1 MSGQGL
7 IAIRKTRSAIMDVVS
22 NSAFY
27 KCRPTAR
34 AATPRQRENIKDFN
48 RRRRRRE
55 NIMANVT
62 EEHACRQAVGDYIT
76 LHGLQSRPRSSGGS
90 MGEGRST
97 PVRGPEKIFSNASE
111 N

>member
-7 IAIRKTRSAIMDVVS
+7 IAIRKTRSAVMDVVS

-55 NIMANVT
+55 NIMANGHGGARTHAGRQWVT
-62 EEHACRQAVGDYIT
+62 VSPCTDYNHDHDLVVDPWGRGD
-76 LHGLQSRPRSSGGS
+76 RP
-90 MGEGRST
+90 
-97 PVRGPEKIFSNASE
+97 P
-111 N
+111 

>member
-1 MSGQGL
+1 MAVFGGEYDTRCYFNVRSKADMSQLILPHGIEKVSAGGQMSGQGL

-27 KCRPTAR
+27 KCRPTAQ

-55 NIMANVT
+55 NIMANG
-62 EEHACRQAVGDYIT
+62 HGGARMQAG
-76 LHGLQSRPRSSGGS
+76 SG
-90 MGEGRST
+90 
-97 PVRGPEKIFSNASE
+97 
-111 N
+111 